1 MKKLLS
7 FMVAVIA
14 IVCCAQTADAQQRT
28 EVAKSVYLTTYGNVT
43 VIENDNLQQ
52 SIQIRVEKSDNLYEI
67 LCGNTVVKTVAKEA
81 LTQGITAVIQ
91 ANTAI
96 PRWVSHAVVKHIVSK
111 IYDGVC
117 NYYR

>member
-28 EVAKSVYLTTYGNVT
+28 EVAKGVYLTTYGNVT

-67 LCGNTVVKTVAKEA
+67 SLWKHCGENCRQRSIDPRNHGSYSSKHSHTALGFSRSCKTH
-81 LTQGITAVIQ
+81 
-91 ANTAI
+91 
-96 PRWVSHAVVKHIVSK
+96 S
-111 IYDGVC
+111 
-117 NYYR
+117 